1 MEEKIFIL
9 IKGEFRKGF
18 ASINTYLYKNIEQ
31 AQKHL
36 QMIKNNFETTH
47 DLNNYIIDTDN
58 DNEFFAHLNGRYQ
71 DDHIDI
77 WIEEKGIN

>member
-9 IKGEFRKGF
+9 IIGKVRKGF
-18 ASINTYLYKNIEQ
+18 SSINTYLYKNIEQ

-47 DLNNYIIDTDN
+47 DLNDYIIETDN
-58 DNEFFAHLNGRYQ
+58 DNEFFAHLYEGYQ

-77 WIEEKGIN
+77 WIEEKEIN